1 MFSLLYKEVSAF
13 FSTLT
18 GYVVICVFLVVNSLF
33 MWVFKSDLN
42 VLENG
47 YANLDALFFLAPWIF
62 FFLVPAIT
70 MRLFSEE
77 RRSGTIELLLTLP
90 LTDLRII
97 LAKYLAALLL
107 VMASLIPTL
116 VYYTS
121 VYLLGNPQGNLDS
134 GGIIGSYLGLLFL
147 SGVYAAVGLFISS
160 LTDNL
165 IISFIITVL
174 ICFLLYTGFDLLASL
189 DLFGRAGHFIM
200 KLGINE
206 HYISIR
212 RGVLD
217 TRDLIYFLSLIAIFL
232 LLTRFFLREPSRSTV
247 LRLPLN
253 LMVILLVNIISSLF
267 FHRIDMTS
275 EKRYSVSPAAREI
288 LKGLDDVAYFRVY
301 LDGELP
307 AGFSRF
313 SAAIRETLDEFRV
326 YAGENLQYGF
336 IDPARD
342 PDPQIRQNVFGQL
355 VEAGLQPTNVQVRQ
369 KDGST
374 MQKIMFPGLIIS
386 YSGIEVPVNLLK
398 NNMALSGE
406 VNLQNS
412 IQSLE
417 YELIIMLRNLNG
429 KKIEK
434 VAFLE
439 GHGELD
445 FFQVAD
451 ITRTLANFYQVDTG
465 AVSGRPGILG

>member
-160 LTDNL
+160 L
-165 IISFIITVL
+165 
-174 ICFLLYTGFDLLASL
+174 
-189 DLFGRAGHFIM
+189 
-200 KLGINE
+200 
-206 HYISIR
+206 
-212 RGVLD
+212 
-217 TRDLIYFLSLIAIFL
+217 
-232 LLTRFFLREPSRSTV
+232 
-247 LRLPLN
+247 
-253 LMVILLVNIISSLF
+253 IL
-267 FHRIDMTS
+267 
-275 EKRYSVSPAAREI
+275 
-288 LKGLDDVAYFRVY
+288 
-301 LDGELP
+301 
-307 AGFSRF
+307 
-313 SAAIRETLDEFRV
+313 
-326 YAGENLQYGF
+326 
-336 IDPARD
+336 
-342 PDPQIRQNVFGQL
+342 
-355 VEAGLQPTNVQVRQ
+355 
-369 KDGST
+369 
-374 MQKIMFPGLIIS
+374 
-386 YSGIEVPVNLLK
+386 
-398 NNMALSGE
+398 
-406 VNLQNS
+406 
-412 IQSLE
+412 
-417 YELIIMLRNLNG
+417 
-429 KKIEK
+429 
-434 VAFLE
+434 
-439 GHGELD
+439 
-445 FFQVAD
+445 
-451 ITRTLANFYQVDTG
+451 
-465 AVSGRPGILG
+465 